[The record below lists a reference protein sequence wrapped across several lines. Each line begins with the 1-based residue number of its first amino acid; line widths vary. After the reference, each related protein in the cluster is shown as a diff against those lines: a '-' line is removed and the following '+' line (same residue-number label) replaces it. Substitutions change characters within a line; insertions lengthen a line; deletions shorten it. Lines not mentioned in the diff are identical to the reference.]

1 MTMIAIRRLSGKVA
15 FITGASGSSGAAI
28 AGRLGA
34 DGAAGALI

>member
-1 MTMIAIRRLSGKVA
+1 MTATRSLSGKVA
-15 FITGASGSSGAAI
+15 LGTGVSRSSGAAI